1 MKTPQNADS
10 MYLDCGIMYKFDF
23 LLCFNVFSKFTILS
37 YWSGASAGSLA
48 EARLFSPPGLSCIAR
63 TPTPPPRPPA
73 PPRPACWCCAPGKA
87 CERGGAAGA
96 RRLWRGRAE
105 QAAQRSARPAAWGT
119 LQRLDARSLPSR
131 YRFPFLPDGFHLA
144 SEVLPC
150 FLRDRLCGLDFL
162 NEQWPR
168 IPCEAGGSNCAHP
181 GSWAHLCL
189 QEEAPWSSDRRF

>member
-105 QAAQRSARPAAWGT
+105 QAAQRTALSASRRVGNTAAAGCT
-119 LQRLDARSLPSR
+119 QSSFPLSFSLPSR
-131 YRFPFLPDGFHLA
+131 WIPLGF
-144 SEVLPC
+144 
-150 FLRDRLCGLDFL
+150 
-162 NEQWPR
+162 
-168 IPCEAGGSNCAHP
+168 
-181 GSWAHLCL
+181 
-189 QEEAPWSSDRRF
+189 